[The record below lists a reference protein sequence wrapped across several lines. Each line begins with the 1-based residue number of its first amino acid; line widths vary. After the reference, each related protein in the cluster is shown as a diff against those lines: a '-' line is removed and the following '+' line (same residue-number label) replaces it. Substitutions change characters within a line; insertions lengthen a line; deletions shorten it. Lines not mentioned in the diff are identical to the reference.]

1 MLNDLFF
8 FFFCGTES
16 GRLLIDNYYRSI
28 NFPFHNVQWYFSH
41 EGLDNTGLG
50 KVSPLQ
56 FMEQRMTIEHFET
69 YIKTWSS
76 YATYKDKFPDA
87 EDPAERV
94 VRRLEKVIDV
104 SDRDKDTFTVQW
116 PTVLILAENDG

>member
-1 MLNDLFF
+1 
-8 FFFCGTES
+8 
-16 GRLLIDNYYRSI
+16 
-28 NFPFHNVQWYFSH
+28 
-41 EGLDNTGLG
+41 
-50 KVSPLQ
+50 
-56 FMEQRMTIEHFET
+56 MTIEHFET